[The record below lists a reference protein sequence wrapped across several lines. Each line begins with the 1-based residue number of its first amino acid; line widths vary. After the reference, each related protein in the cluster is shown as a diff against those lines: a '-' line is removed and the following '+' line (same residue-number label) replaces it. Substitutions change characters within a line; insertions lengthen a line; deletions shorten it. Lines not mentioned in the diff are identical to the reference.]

1 MQFKKISA
9 LFLLLAALI
18 LSVQAQSDQTDKT
31 KEQPAKDQ
39 PESKDKN
46 KKQQAKENQQNLAAS
61 KDTPKTTANPTAE
74 SVTEAAIVIYGGFGG
89 RKTLD
94 QIRKTTI
101 EHGKMSLT
109 NAQGLSE
116 PVSYVKSSVRGDSLN
131 TEKIRADLEYPSIR
145 YSLVRSDDKTFG
157 VYNDAAFSPRA
168 DATREFENRIFHG
181 LEALLRY
188 KENGSTVELSGHE
201 KIMGVDYFFVDVTD
215 KAARKTRFYV
225 SSKTYRVMMLE
236 YDEDGVKYRRKFY
249 DYRYAQGTLVPFH
262 STLTA
267 NDKLVEE
274 SDVLTVTFGQK
285 VDDELFKSGT

>member
-1 MQFKKISA
+1 MVPI
-9 LFLLLAALI
+9 
-18 LSVQAQSDQTDKT
+18 QAQSDKTGKPAEKPKEQNQTDT
-31 KEQPAKDQ
+31 
-39 PESKDKN
+39 DK
-46 KKQQAKENQQNLAAS
+46 KQQNLAPA
-61 KDTPKTTANPTAE
+61 KDNNKATAAPTAE

-94 QIRKTTI
+94 QIRKTSI
-101 EHGKMSLT
+101 EHGKMNLT

-116 PVSYVKSSVRGDSLN
+116 PVTYVKSSVRGDSLN

-145 YSLVRSDDKTFG
+145 YSLVRSEDKTFG

-168 DATREFENRIFHG
+168 DATKEFENRIFHG

-201 KIMGVDYFFVDVTD
+201 KLMGVDYFFIDVTD
-215 KAARKTRFYV
+215 KAGRKTRFYV

-236 YDEDGVKYRRKFY
+236 YEEDGVKYRRKFY